1 MTARLRHR
9 DFDDAG
15 FTLVELTVTSA
26 VLMIL
31 LGMVFITFTMIESLS
46 AGVSSQYEAFQQ
58 TLPAMA
64 PLHSMLAAE
73 VEPAPPVGGVPT
85 PGFASLGNF
94 NVTFYAN
101 VGTAFANTV
110 SCPACTTG
118 TTAGPAEIKGVLL
131 APDGITTAVA
141 CSVSAPC
148 TFQLRM
154 FLPVIG
160 LTAPG
165 VSSCPGVG
173 TGPAC
178 IYPTTY
184 RLLANVQNVVNDPSA
199 VDGSGNPTSPLFS
212 YSMFDAGGNY
222 PPNTIPPPTYANQ
235 AITLTTGEVTVQ
247 KLIGLAGLGYPV
259 LGDTQP
265 LTACAAPSAAYP
277 TAAIACPADA
287 IQSVTI
293 DLKVA
298 KPGSGTNGGQEN
310 SLVVYR
316 YAQSPGS
323 TTAPYQYSASVG

>member
-1 MTARLRHR
+1 MSARLHDGLR
-9 DFDDAG
+9 DRDVDDAG

-31 LGMVFITFTMIESLS
+31 LGMVFITFTMIEGLS
-46 AGVSSQYEAFQQ
+46 SGVSSQYQSFQQ

-64 PLHSMLAAE
+64 PLHSLLAAE
-73 VEPAPPVGGVPT
+73 VEPAPPSGGVPT
-85 PGFASLGNF
+85 PGFDSIGNF

-101 VGTAFANTV
+101 VGTAYANTV
-110 SCPACTTG
+110 SCPSGQTCATG
-118 TTAGPAEIKGVLL
+118 TTAGPAKVVALLL
-131 APDGITTAVA
+131 AADGTPATA
-141 CSVSAPC
+141 CSVSSPC

-154 FLPVIG
+154 FLPVVG

-178 IYPTTY
+178 VYPTAY
-184 RLLANVQNVVNDPSA
+184 RLLANVQNVVNDPST
-199 VDGSGNPTSPLFS
+199 VDANGDPTSPLFH
-212 YSMFDAGGNY
+212 YTMFDTGGTY
-222 PPNTIPPPTYANQ
+222 GSSTYGDRAIPLSA
-235 AITLTTGEVTVQ
+235 GEVSDQ
-247 KLIGLAGLGYPV
+247 QLSGLIALGYPV
-259 LGDTQP
+259 DTRSLG
-265 LTACAAPSAAYP
+265 ACDVPSATYP

-287 IQSVTI
+287 IQSVAI

-310 SLVVYR
+310 TLVVYR

-323 TTAPYQYSASVG
+323 STAPYQYSASVG